1 MNSVPL
7 LEASHL
13 WKVYAQ
19 GRRIRKVALDD
30 ASLSLSRGS
39 TVALVGKSG
48 SGKST
53 LARCL
58 TLLEKPDAGE
68 VRLQGSLVMN
78 LSRRSLRQVRSRVQL
93 IWQHSA
99 LALNPNFRAIDLVE
113 EPLRIQGAGPKIR
126 REQALDTMSKL
137 GLPAAAANR
146 FPLQLSGGE
155 RQRVAIA
162 RALVQHPEIIIFDEP
177 LAGLDI
183 PRQLQIAKL
192 LMELKAAHS
201 LSYVFISH
209 DLRMAVSLAD
219 SVAVMDAGKIVE
231 SQAVRDLL
239 LQPRSNAAREL
250 FNTIPEGPFNDPGL

>member
-1 MNSVPL
+1 MKSVPV
-7 LEASHL
+7 LEACHL
-13 WKVYAQ
+13 GKVYAQ
-19 GRRIRKVALDD
+19 GRRTIRVALDD
-30 ASLSLSRGS
+30 ASLSVFRGS

-58 TLLEKPDAGE
+58 ALLEKPDTGE
-68 VRLQGSLVMN
+68 VRIQGAPVMN
-78 LSRRSLRQVRSRVQL
+78 FSRRRLRQLRPRVQL

-99 LALNPNFRAIDLVE
+99 FALNPRIRAIDLVA
-113 EPLRIQGAGPKIR
+113 EPLCIQGLGTKIR
-126 REQALDTMSKL
+126 REQALHTMSKL
-137 GLPAAAANR
+137 GLPAATANR
-146 FPLQLSGGE
+146 FPFQLSGGE

-162 RALVQHPEIIIFDEP
+162 RALVQHPEIIILDEP

-183 PRQLQIAKL
+183 PLQLQTARL
-192 LMELKAAHS
+192 LMELKAAHT

-219 SVAVMDAGKIVE
+219 RVAVMNAGKIVE

-239 LQPRSNAAREL
+239 LEPQSDAAREL
-250 FNTIPEGPFNDPGL
+250 LNTIPGGLSQ